1 MAFSAGLA
9 LLAGG
14 PATLDQFEAQLAQ
27 HDSATVALGE
37 WCAVR
42 QIASPAQITVSDRRQ
57 VSSND
62 PPARMRRLLEIG
74 SRDRFTMRHVHL
86 DCGGKTLSIA
96 WNWYVPSRL
105 TPEMNTALATTNT
118 PFGKIAAPL
127 RFRRVAIETVK
138 GAADNC
144 PAETISTHL
153 ARLIL
158 PDGKPLAYLVE
169 CYSAANLAP

>member
-1 MAFSAGLA
+1 MAFSAALT
-9 LLAGG
+9 LLAAG
-14 PATLDQFEAQLAQ
+14 PATLDQFEAKLAE

-62 PPARMRRLLEIG
+62 PPAKMRRLLGIET
-74 SRDRFTMRHVHL
+74 RDRFTMRHVHL

-105 TPEMNTALATTNT
+105 TPEMNAALESSTT

-127 RFRRVAIETVK
+127 RFRRVAVETVK
-138 GAADNC
+138 GPAENC

-153 ARLIL
+153 ARLVL

-169 CYSAANLAP
+169 CYTAANLAP